1 MWKDVEYNS
10 WKLQES
16 LEISSHGFIVI
27 YDYCKGTFIPLW
39 KNIDYCWIWRFM
51 GGEKSIREYFKS

>member
-39 KNIDYCWIWRFM
+39 KNIDYCWI
-51 GGEKSIREYFKS
+51 